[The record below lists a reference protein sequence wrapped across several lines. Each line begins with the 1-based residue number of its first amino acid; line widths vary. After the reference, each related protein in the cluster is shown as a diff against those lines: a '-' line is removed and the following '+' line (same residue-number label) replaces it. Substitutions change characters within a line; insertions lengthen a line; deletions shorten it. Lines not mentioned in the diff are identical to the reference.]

1 MKANKAVKLFGNKL
15 IGLKIRTEEYSLWPG
30 GVAKVLE
37 LFPAGTLKYRQKNGR
52 PEGSPAWITPHLL
65 FSDFCISFKD
75 GRRA

>member
-37 LFPAGTLKYRQKNGR
+37 LFPDRKAREIVMQVKGVKGQGEVGIFGN
-52 PEGSPAWITPHLL
+52 ENIE
-65 FSDFCISFKD
+65 IV
-75 GRRA
+75 